1 MAIKVGAFVWRM
13 PFTAVLACFFFSAM
27 GQAPYLEFSASRVWV
42 KDVDEEVL
50 HTFKRYH
57 NRQRDWQ
64 EVFPVSMTGG
74 NRIQGEYEVSKNV
87 VSFTPRFPFSRGT
100 EYTATFYLN
109 DLTENYNEIYLQKT
123 NSETLTFQ
131 FSVPAYQHSEPK
143 VIGVYPSADILPENQ
158 LKFHIAF
165 NSSMTS
171 DEMYKRVKLFNNKG
185 KLMEKAFLIL
195 DQELWDNE
203 MKVATILMDPGRIKR
218 GLRPNVEMGT
228 ALKKNEKYTLVIEAG
243 WKDVNG
249 NPTTEMFKKEFSV
262 TGADRTI
269 VDYQSWELLSPVT
282 ASAPM
287 IIEFKEYLD
296 YVMLPESFI
305 ILDSRG
311 HKING
316 KFQLLNN
323 ESTVAFTPD
332 ADWKTGDYVLY
343 INPLLE
349 DAAGNNLNRL
359 FDEDISDKHI
369 REERTIVSKEFSI
382 QLLQN

>member
-1 MAIKVGAFVWRM
+1 MAIAANSFGWRM
-13 PFTAVLACFFFSAM
+13 AFMAVTACCFFPAM
-27 GQAPYLEFSASRVWV
+27 GQTAYLEFSGSRVWV
-42 KDVDEEVL
+42 KDLDEEVL
-50 HTFKRYH
+50 HTFRRYH

-64 EVFPVSMTGG
+64 EVFPVSMAGG
-74 NRIQGEYEVSKNV
+74 NRIQGEYHVSDNS
-87 VSFTPRFPFSRGT
+87 VSFTPRFQFSRGI

-109 DLTENYNEIYLQKT
+109 DLTENYNEIYLPKT

-131 FSVPAYQHSEPK
+131 FNVPTYQHSEPK
-143 VIGVYPSADILPENQ
+143 VVGVYPSADILPENQ

-165 NSSMTS
+165 NSSMAM
-171 DEMYKRVKLFNNKG
+171 DEMYKRVKLFNSKG
-185 KLMEKAFLIL
+185 KVMEKAFLVL

-203 MKVATILMDPGRIKR
+203 MKIATILLDPGRIKR

-228 ALKKNEKYTLVIEAG
+228 AIRKNEKYTLVIESG

-249 NPTTEMFKKEFSV
+249 NPTTQIFKKEFNV
-262 TGADRTI
+262 TSADRTI
-269 VDYQSWELLSPVT
+269 VDYQSWELLVPVT
-282 ASAPM
+282 ASAPLT
-287 IIEFKEYLD
+287 IELKECLN

-323 ESTVAFTPD
+323 ESAVVFTAD
-332 ADWKTGDYVLY
+332 ADWKTGEYVLY

-359 FDEDISDKHI
+359 FDEDISDKPM